1 MLRSGTLDPTSI
13 RRGLEVIERNV
24 RAQTQLIG
32 DLLDVSRIIPGQLR
46 LEVSPIGVV
55 PVVEA
60 GVEAVRPSAEAKEIA
75 LGLELAAELPAIMG
89 DPDRL
94 QQVVWNLVSNAVKFT
109 PQCGRIDV
117 RLRKEGSCLSLS
129 VTDDGKGIEPEF
141 LPHVF
146 DRFRQADGTSTR
158 RHGGLGLGLAIVR
171 HLVELHGGTV
181 HADSDGDG
189 LGSTFTVRLPVRAVQ
204 VTARENERSTPVPAV
219 SSTVDQPLLGVSV
232 LAVDDEADAREL
244 IATVLEQAGARTITV
259 STAEEALEVLRHDR
273 PDVLLSDIG
282 IPGSDGYSLMRRVRD
297 LPPERGGKLPA
308 AALPAHSRP
317 ADARRGF
324 EAGVHSDAA

>member
-1 MLRSGTLDPTSI
+1 MP
-13 RRGLEVIERNV
+13 
-24 RAQTQLIG
+24 
-32 DLLDVSRIIPGQLR
+32 
-46 LEVSPIGVV
+46 
-55 PVVEA
+55 
-60 GVEAVRPSAEAKEIA
+60 
-75 LGLELAAELPAIMG
+75 
-89 DPDRL
+89 
-94 QQVVWNLVSNAVKFT
+94 
-109 PQCGRIDV
+109 GRIRSFSTV
-117 RLRKEGSCLSLS
+117 LLTS
-129 VTDDGKGIEPEF
+129 
-141 LPHVF
+141 PHTVE
-146 DRFRQADGTSTR
+146 FRQADGTSTR

-189 LGSTFTVRLPVRAVQ
+189 QGSTFTVRLPVRAVQ

-282 IPGSDGYSLMRRVRD
+282 MPSVDGFELVRRVRELIPNSD
-297 LPPERGGKLPA
+297 MLAMALTGLGSTHDRKRAVDEGFQVCMVKPVDPQRLGEAIKQLLPPRQ
-308 AALPAHSRP
+308 
-317 ADARRGF
+317 
-324 EAGVHSDAA
+324 